1 MEQDDKTDFQAGI
14 PNRFHTDSI
23 ITGGCA
29 ISRNGA
35 DNEKALKSQL
45 FHPIG
50 TQCVI
55 GVQLVR
61 AKARRKL
68 MHLSLRLAFYIR
80 IELDRSNVDGR
91 SFQASTDKMLYFQG
105 LYGFRRDSPAF
116 LNDCKAIEN
125 TGQTGFF
132 GISDDSSQIVVTV
145 ISLPEQHFR
154 KNIKTRCLQNYKQR
168 IFICRSIIKIVSN
181 HILSLLAAARKYT
194 DKIETTSSDS
204 G

>member
-1 MEQDDKTDFQAGI
+1 MPSSCTQIDATA
-14 PNRFHTDSI
+14 
-23 ITGGCA
+23 
-29 ISRNGA
+29 
-35 DNEKALKSQL
+35 KSPEVSL

-61 AKARRKL
+61 AKARRNL

-145 ISLPEQHFR
+145 ISLQEQHFR